1 MIPARNKRSEDMMAH
16 GILPWDPW
24 FPPGASVN
32 ERVWKNTLAVFL
44 LLHHVSE
51 PLLRDSSSKDYVRR
65 ADAHAASQNVSV
77 MEAETTPCI
86 VLLNSSTLENPFNG
100 CDQ

>member
-1 MIPARNKRSEDMMAH
+1 MLHIFLYSCHGVYIKYDVDPRSNLH
-16 GILPWDPW
+16 KN
-24 FPPGASVN
+24 S
-32 ERVWKNTLAVFL
+32 VWKNTLAVFL

-51 PLLRDSSSKDYVRR
+51 PLLRDSYSKNYVRR

-77 MEAETTPCI
+77 MEAETTPCM
-86 VLLNSSTLENPFNG
+86 VLFNSSTLENPFNG